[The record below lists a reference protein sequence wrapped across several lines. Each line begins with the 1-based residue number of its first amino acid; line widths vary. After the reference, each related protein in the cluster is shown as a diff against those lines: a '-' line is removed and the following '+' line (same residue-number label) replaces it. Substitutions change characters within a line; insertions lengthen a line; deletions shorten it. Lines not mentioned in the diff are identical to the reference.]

1 VNTATIIVIVLVAAA
16 IVAAA
21 FFFIRRRRSLA
32 LRKDFGPEYKHA
44 LDEYG
49 DQSKAEA
56 ELAARKKRV
65 GKLEIR
71 MLSEQEQ
78 GRFLHSWRR
87 TQSRFV
93 DEPSRAVAEADGL
106 VKEVMRTRG
115 YPVGDFEQR
124 ASDISVDHPHV
135 VTNYRA
141 AHDIA
146 SRNKSGKATTEDL
159 RQAMVHYR
167 ALFEELLETAQP
179 TTPKEVAAR

>member
-1 VNTATIIVIVLVAAA
+1 MNTTTIIVIVLVAAA

-56 ELAARKKRV
+56 ELAARKKRIS
-65 GKLEIR
+65 KLEIR
-71 MLSEQEQ
+71 MLSEEEQ
-78 GRFLHSWRR
+78 GRFLDSWRR

-93 DEPSRAVAEADGL
+93 DEPSRAVGEADGL

-141 AHDIA
+141 AYDIA